1 MICLFVEAICGVK
14 RDDIDRDYELTAFSK
29 EYKNSSWSRIRRKRN
44 QSFGSYYNPLK
55 DVVAGVNA
63 LTDGT
68 NFNDKVVR
76 FLLRTGVTIDE
87 INAIRF
93 GLIDGNPTALA
104 DPYSEA
110 TITKNLSHVFIDNE
124 VTSVKLYQ
132 PFEANL
138 TVEDWYKLNYGSATS
153 YEITMGGTDITSN
166 CVNGKIRI
174 ERVTG
179 NITIKA
185 IAIDNEARII
195 NSCSSKVI
203 SATIP
208 SSGWSNNAQPLNL
221 SSRILVH

>member
-1 MICLFVEAICGVK
+1 M
-14 RDDIDRDYELTAFSK
+14 
-29 EYKNSSWSRIRRKRN
+29 
-44 QSFGSYYNPLK
+44 
-55 DVVAGVNA
+55 
-63 LTDGT
+63 
-68 NFNDKVVR
+68 
-76 FLLRTGVTIDE
+76 
-87 INAIRF
+87 
-93 GLIDGNPTALA
+93 
-104 DPYSEA
+104 
-110 TITKNLSHVFIDNE
+110 
-124 VTSVKLYQ
+124 
-132 PFEANL
+132 

-221 SSRILVH
+221 SSIYTVTNKTKVDIEADDTALEQLSIDDCDGIYVENNNGTLTVKAIANSPTANITVQLVVYEVETLS